1 MQKMQDKATFEGA
14 KQYLQSFFRNPQL
27 GHSEFNERRSLLS
40 ALLSGW
46 AQKDAMRLFYD
57 VLFWSIQT
65 ESKHYSGCF
74 WHADVFQVN
83 NYPIRVIKF
92 ADEPK
97 ARLYNY
103 NMDFEEFD
111 WEHPETESVDFKG
124 EIFEEE
130 ISGAFQFGFFWWQ
143 TGIKPCKNKEMNAFA
158 DVFFFQPFKEVEL
171 PDCLWLDD
179 VGGYEI
185 DWSKFLEE
193 LPYVQKDKKALF
205 KGQKYFLIA
214 VRYFFRVFYPQNIP
228 SLRQIKKYMLKNDL
242 PNPLPTF
249 WVK

>member
-65 ESKHYSGCF
+65 ESEHPHCF
-74 WHADVFQVN
+74 WYVQLWQVN
-83 NYPIRVIKF
+83 NFPIRVIRF
-92 ADEPK
+92 AGEPK
-97 ARLYNY
+97 AR
-103 NMDFEEFD
+103 
-111 WEHPETESVDFKG
+111 
-124 EIFEEE
+124 
-130 ISGAFQFGFFWWQ
+130 
-143 TGIKPCKNKEMNAFA
+143 
-158 DVFFFQPFKEVEL
+158 
-171 PDCLWLDD
+171 
-179 VGGYEI
+179 
-185 DWSKFLEE
+185 
-193 LPYVQKDKKALF
+193 
-205 KGQKYFLIA
+205 
-214 VRYFFRVFYPQNIP
+214 FYPHNIP
-228 SLRQIKKYMLKNDL
+228 TLRQIKKYMLKNDL